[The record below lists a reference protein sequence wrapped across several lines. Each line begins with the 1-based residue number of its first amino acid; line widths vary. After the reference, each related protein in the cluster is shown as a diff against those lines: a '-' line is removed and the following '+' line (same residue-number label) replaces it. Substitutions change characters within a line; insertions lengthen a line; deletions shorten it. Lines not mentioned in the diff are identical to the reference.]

1 MLLIT
6 FFHFFMCVQAMFW
19 NDGTN
24 TMAPLVLFGA
34 LAAVEWGFFF
44 ISYFVIRRVNFE
56 LESLALFLTGIG
68 VMMLIRRSER
78 SAYVQLVAAAIGM
91 VFFCVIIKLIEDPD
105 KVIAQT
111 SGNDLCGRS
120 FGRNNCIRKVK
131 RRRQLDYIGS
141 FSFQPSELAKIIFI
155 FIGAS
160 SLDVDDK
167 EEPQQVHY
175 LLGSMRRTFWL
186 L

>member
-1 MLLIT
+1 
-6 FFHFFMCVQAMFW
+6 MFW

-68 VMMLIRRSER
+68 VMMLIRQSER

-91 VFFCVIIKLIEDPD
+91 IFFCVIIKLIEDPD
-105 KVIAQT
+105 KVNKLRLPAMICAVGLLGVT
-111 SGNDLCGRS
+111 IV
-120 FGRNNCIRKVK
+120 FGKITK
-131 RRRQLDYIGS
+131 RRRQLDLYR
-141 FSFQPSELAKIIFI
+141 LVFI
-155 FIGAS
+155 SAVRACKDYFH
-160 SLDVDDK
+160 L
-167 EEPQQVHY
+167 Y
-175 LLGSMRRTFWL
+175 RRKFA
-186 L
+186 

>member
-1 MLLIT
+1 
-6 FFHFFMCVQAMFW
+6 MFW

-68 VMMLIRRSER
+68 VMMLIRQSER

-91 VFFCVIIKLIEDPD
+91 IFFCIIIITPMP
-105 KVIAQT
+105 
-111 SGNDLCGRS
+111 
-120 FGRNNCIRKVK
+120 VK
-131 RRRQLDYIGS
+131 NR
-141 FSFQPSELAKIIFI
+141 
-155 FIGAS
+155 AS
-160 SLDVDDK
+160 DSSSKFTLRITK
-167 EEPQQVHY
+167 
-175 LLGSMRRTFWL
+175 
-186 L
+186 